1 MRGKAESVV
10 RSVKGTLKTRGC
22 VLPAHG
28 FVTAKMKP
36 SAQKH
41 LTHVGNFPNPHSA
54 RQTAVARWCR
64 GVRLNTNMSAIRI
77 AGMFPVIIV
86 LFIHALAYI
95 TAVLG
100 TLVPLTSTHPLP
112 SYVLLVVFHFVFV
125 LTIANYLLLVFADPG
140 SVPADWK
147 APPPP
152 TFHSQFPPQ
161 SQSQSQSQPSSSSSS
176 SELPS
181 SHVQIPIMLT
191 PDQSHAETPFR
202 YAHLM
207 QDRTVE
213 GFMRYCR
220 VCRAYKPDRAHH
232 CSVCKRC
239 ILRMD
244 HHCVFI
250 NNCVS
255 FYNHKFFIAFVTYAF
270 LGCVIV
276 SVVAFP
282 TFADIIALP
291 NRSSAM
297 TDQLSSSSPDISNGL
312 FETISSLVNPVHS
325 VTSFFVN
332 HALSAIVPE
341 RSLSQLSAA
350 RQLPTWL
357 KTAVMIGYIV
367 SSAFSFA
374 LGVFVTLH
382 FYLLSKGRTT
392 IEMYEMTDPIRA
404 PAVAKYDLGFGQ
416 NVKSVCGSVPL
427 CWLFPTRAYIE
438 GDGLQYTRRGDSL
451 AAPSLD

>member
-1 MRGKAESVV
+1 
-10 RSVKGTLKTRGC
+10 
-22 VLPAHG
+22 
-28 FVTAKMKP
+28 
-36 SAQKH
+36 
-41 LTHVGNFPNPHSA
+41 
-54 RQTAVARWCR
+54 
-64 GVRLNTNMSAIRI
+64 
-77 AGMFPVIIV
+77 MFPVIIV

-100 TLVPLTSTHPLP
+100 TLIPLTSTHPFP
-112 SYVLLVVFHFVFV
+112 SYVLLAVFHFVFV
-125 LTIANYLLLVFADPG
+125 MTIANYLLLVFADPG

-152 TFHSQFPPQ
+152 TFFPQ
-161 SQSQSQSQPSSSSSS
+161 SQSQLQPSSSSSS
-176 SELPS
+176 SSGLPS
-181 SHVQIPIMLT
+181 SHVQIPIVLP
-191 PDQSHAETPFR
+191 PDQSHPETAFR

-213 GFMRYCR
+213 GFIRYCR
-220 VCRAYKPDRAHH
+220 ICRAYKPDRAHH

-297 TDQLSSSSPDISNGL
+297 TDGLSSSSPDISNAL
-312 FETISSLVNPVHS
+312 FKTISYLVNPVHS

-332 HALSAIVPE
+332 HALSTIVPE

-404 PAVAKYDLGFGQ
+404 SAVAEYDLGFRQ
-416 NVKSVCGSVPL
+416 NVKSVCGSAPL

-438 GDGLQYTRRGDSL
+438 GDGLQYVRRGDSL
-451 AAPSLD
+451 VAP